1 MGTGLSGRGPGGS
14 GDNISQP
21 VWAELEMSLK
31 NRVMEQLV
39 DPSRRISKLLHVHTI
54 THPIYTHIY
63 SYTQYTHTHI
73 YTHNIHIHTIYTHTH
88 IHIHINT
95 IHIQRER
102 GGE

>member
-39 DPSRRISKLLHVHTI
+39 DPSRRISHYVHN
-54 THPIYTHIY
+54 
-63 SYTQYTHTHI
+63 THI